1 MAVSRQRAH
10 SVATLRGHARGW
22 GQPGA
27 EGGRE
32 GVEKEEAQG
41 ELRLGG
47 KERGVKTE
55 ERAATLQSCH
65 VCVTTTPLCLFELSF
80 PISTNKL
87 LCKDE
92 QA

>member
-27 EGGRE
+27 GWG
-32 GVEKEEAQG
+32 GVEKEEAQRG
-41 ELRLGG
+41 LRLGG

-65 VCVTTTPLCLFELSF
+65 VRVTTTPLCLFELSF